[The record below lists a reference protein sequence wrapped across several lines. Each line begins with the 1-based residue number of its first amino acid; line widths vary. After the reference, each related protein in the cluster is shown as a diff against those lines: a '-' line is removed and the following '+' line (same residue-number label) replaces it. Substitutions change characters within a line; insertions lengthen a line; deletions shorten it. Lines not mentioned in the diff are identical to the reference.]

1 MNIGYARVSTIIK
14 DLVEIV
20 SDLEKSIGFSSI
32 TGLIDTTSAGG
43 KLIVHF
49 WVSCLSWCII

>member
-20 SDLEKSIGFSSI
+20 SDLEKKHWFQ
-32 TGLIDTTSAGG
+32 LYN
-43 KLIVHF
+43 
-49 WVSCLSWCII
+49 